1 MSSSSPDLDL
11 PSFLQ
16 PLLVTWERD
25 RPFVRCHNVRF
36 GATEFNPGLGRGRF
50 HPFEDARGVRV
61 PTLYA
66 AEDLEGALSE
76 TVFHNV
82 SVRGPEK
89 KIGQF
94 TLQSIVASTLSCN
107 RDLIL
112 VKLFGLGLHRLG
124 TSRLELIE
132 TEGDQ
137 YPRTGAWARA
147 LHGCDKRIDGLVW
160 VSRQNDST
168 RSLVLFGD
176 RVPSS
181 HLRVIGPILPLDRGP
196 GYDEVCRMAEQAQ
209 ILIF

>member
-1 MSSSSPDLDL
+1 LSSSPPYLDPPPGL
-11 PSFLQ
+11 D
-16 PLLVTWERD
+16 PLLFIWERD
-25 RPFVRCHNVRF
+25 RPLVRCHNVRF
-36 GATEFNPGLGRGRF
+36 GATELNPGVGRGRF
-50 HPFEDARGVRV
+50 HPFEDARGARV

-82 SVRGPEK
+82 PVRGPEK
-89 KIGQF
+89 KIGRF
-94 TLQSIVASTLSCN
+94 TLQSIVASTLACN

-112 VKLFGLGLHRLG
+112 AQLFGLGLHRLG
-124 TSRLELIE
+124 VSRRELIE

-147 LHGCDKRIDGLVW
+147 LHGCDERIDGLVW

-168 RSLVLFGD
+168 RSLILFGD

-181 HLRVIGPILPLDRGP
+181 HLRVAGPVLPLDRGQ
-196 GYDEVCRMAEQAQ
+196 GYDEVCRVAEQAR
-209 ILIF
+209 ILMF